1 MAIESSILSLERVDH
16 GVFPINDPGRASRF
30 WSRFTGARI
39 WWSLIISIA
48 GLFLSVP
55 PAASQPVRGAFPSP
69 SVQILPMMVAQ
80 EKGFYKREGL
90 DLELIFVR
98 GASTAVQALLAN
110 QIHFIFSVGPQM
122 PAVWEGNDI
131 MLLAQQVG
139 RPTFSLVVTPDIYKI
154 ADLKGKKIGVTFG
167 GSTAAGTKA
176 LLELN
181 KINPDKEVEHI
192 SLPGNEP
199 KIAALKQGIISAAL
213 LAPPA
218 DFLAMKSGMKRLVSL
233 ADVFKDTAFTGLAAT
248 SKTIKENPQMV
259 KRMVRAIV
267 RSVIYT
273 RDNPEDALQ
282 IIAKRLGLS
291 RDAALDAYQMIRAAL
306 IPVPT
311 ERGVELMAEWQAIAL
326 NTKPKRKPA
335 EYMDLRFVNEVMAEL
350 GQK

>member
-1 MAIESSILSLERVDH
+1 MWPAVVIFLVILFAD
-16 GVFPINDPGRASRF
+16 
-30 WSRFTGARI
+30 
-39 WWSLIISIA
+39 
-48 GLFLSVP
+48 VP
-55 PAASQPVRGAFPSP
+55 PTVSQPVRGAFPSP
-69 SVQILPMMVAQ
+69 SIQILPMMVGA
-80 EKGFYKREGL
+80 ERGFYKREGL
-90 DLELIFVR
+90 DMELIFVR

-110 QIHFIFSVGPQM
+110 QIQFIFSVGPQM

-139 RPTFSLVVTPDIYKI
+139 RPAFSLVVTPDIQKI

-181 KINPDKEVEHI
+181 KINPDKDVEYI

-199 KIAALKQGIISAAL
+199 KIAAMKQGIISAAL

-218 DFLAMKSGMKRLVSL
+218 DYLAMKAGMKRLLSL

-248 SKTIKENPQMV
+248 ARTIKENPQMV

-267 RSVIYT
+267 RSVLHT

-282 IIAKRLGLS
+282 VAMKRLGME
-291 RDAALDAYQMIRAAL
+291 RDAAQDAYQMIREAL
-306 IPVPT
+306 VPVPT
-311 ERGVELMAEWQAIAL
+311 EKGVELMAQWQAIAL
-326 NTKPKRKPA
+326 NTKPKRKPS
-335 EYMDLRFVNEVMAEL
+335 EYMDLRFVNEVMVEL

>member
-1 MAIESSILSLERVDH
+1 MWPAVVIFLV
-16 GVFPINDPGRASRF
+16 GFF
-30 WSRFTGARI
+30 
-39 WWSLIISIA
+39 A
-48 GLFLSVP
+48 GVP
-55 PAASQPVRGAFPSP
+55 PAVSQSVRGAFPSP
-69 SVQILPMMVAQ
+69 SIQILPMMVGA
-80 EKGFYKREGL
+80 ERGSYKREGL
-90 DLELIFVR
+90 DMELIFVR

-110 QIHFIFSVGPQM
+110 QIQFIFSVGPQM

-139 RPTFSLVVTPDIYKI
+139 RPTFSLVVTPDIQKI

-181 KINPDKEVEHI
+181 KINSDKDVEYI

-199 KIAALKQGIISAAL
+199 KIAAMKQGIISAAL

-218 DFLAMKSGMKRLVSL
+218 DYLAMKAGMKRLLSL

-248 SKTIKENPQMV
+248 ARTIKENPQMV

-267 RSVIYT
+267 RSVIHT

-282 IIAKRLGLS
+282 VAMKRLGME
-291 RDAALDAYQMIRAAL
+291 RDAAQDAYQMIREAL
-306 IPVPT
+306 VPVPT
-311 ERGVELMAEWQAIAL
+311 EKGVELMAQWQAIAL
-326 NTKPKRKPA
+326 NTKPKRKPS
-335 EYMDLRFVNEVMAEL
+335 EYMDLRFVNEVMVEL

>member
-1 MAIESSILSLERVDH
+1 MWPAVVIFLVGFCA
-16 GVFPINDPGRASRF
+16 GVS
-30 WSRFTGARI
+30 
-39 WWSLIISIA
+39 
-48 GLFLSVP
+48 
-55 PAASQPVRGAFPSP
+55 PAVSQPVRGAFPSP
-69 SVQILPMMVAQ
+69 SIQILPMMVGT
-80 EKGFYKREGL
+80 ERGFYKREGL
-90 DLELIFVR
+90 DMELIFVR

-110 QIHFIFSVGPQM
+110 QIQFIFSVGPQM

-139 RPTFSLVVTPDIYKI
+139 RPTFSLVVTPDIQKI

-181 KINPDKEVEHI
+181 KINPDKDVEYI

-199 KIAALKQGIISAAL
+199 KIAAMKQGIISAAL

-218 DFLAMKSGMKRLVSL
+218 DYLAMKAGMKRLLSL

-248 SKTIKENPQMV
+248 ARTIKENPQMV

-267 RSVIYT
+267 RSVIHT

-282 IIAKRLGLS
+282 VAMKRLGME
-291 RDAALDAYQMIRAAL
+291 RDAAQDAYQMIREAL
-306 IPVPT
+306 VPVPT
-311 ERGVELMAEWQAIAL
+311 EKGVELMAQWQAIAL
-326 NTKPKRKPA
+326 NTKPKRKPS
-335 EYMDLRFVNEVMAEL
+335 EYMDLRFVNEVMVEL

>member
-1 MAIESSILSLERVDH
+1 MWQTILTSLFCLVLSID
-16 GVFPINDPGRASRF
+16 RA
-30 WSRFTGARI
+30 
-39 WWSLIISIA
+39 
-48 GLFLSVP
+48 
-55 PAASQPVRGAFPSP
+55 AAQPVRGAFPSP
-69 SVQILPMMVAQ
+69 SIQILPLMVAT
-80 EKGFYKREGL
+80 ERGFFKREGL

-110 QIHFIFSVGPQM
+110 QIHFIFSIGPQM

-139 RPTFSLVVTPDIYKI
+139 RPTFSLVVTPDIQKI
-154 ADLKGKKIGVTFG
+154 ADLKGKKLGVTFG

-181 KINPDKEVEHI
+181 KINPDKDVEYI

-199 KIAALKQGIISAAL
+199 KIAALKQGIIAGAL

-218 DFLAMKSGMKRLVSL
+218 DYLAMKSGMKRLVSL

-248 SKTIKENPQMV
+248 SRTIKENPQMV

-267 RSVIYT
+267 RAVIHT
-273 RDNPEDALQ
+273 RDNSEDALLVSM
-282 IIAKRLGLS
+282 KRLGLD
-291 RDAALDAYQMIRAAL
+291 RDAAQDAYQMIREAL
-306 IPVPT
+306 VPVPT
-311 ERGVELMAEWQAIAL
+311 EKGVELMAQWQAIAL
-326 NTKPKRKPA
+326 NMKPKRKPS
-335 EYMDLRFVNEVMAEL
+335 EYMDLRFANEVMAEL

>member
-1 MAIESSILSLERVDH
+1 MWLSLIVAVTCFFFAADRVE
-16 GVFPINDPGRASRF
+16 
-30 WSRFTGARI
+30 
-39 WWSLIISIA
+39 
-48 GLFLSVP
+48 
-55 PAASQPVRGAFPSP
+55 SQPVRGAFPSP
-69 SVQILPMMVAQ
+69 SVQILPMMVGQ
-80 EKGFYKREGL
+80 ERGFYKREGL

-98 GASTAVQALLAN
+98 GATTAVQALLAN

-139 RPTFSLVVTPDIYKI
+139 RPTFSLVVTPDINKI

-181 KINPDKEVEHI
+181 KINPDKDVEYI

-233 ADVFKDTAFTGLAAT
+233 AEVFKDTAFTGLAAM
-248 SKTIKENPQMV
+248 SKTIKDNPEIV
-259 KRMVRAIV
+259 KRMVRAIT

-282 IIAKRLGLS
+282 VMTKRLGLS
-291 RDAALDAYQMIRAAL
+291 QDAAQDAYQMIREAL
-306 IPVPT
+306 VPVPT
-311 ERGVELMAEWQAIAL
+311 ERGVELMAHWQAIAL

>member
-1 MAIESSILSLERVDH
+1 MVTGRSIGSVLTQLQGGPMWQVIFVALFCVFAGVDQAV
-16 GVFPINDPGRASRF
+16 GQS
-30 WSRFTGARI
+30 
-39 WWSLIISIA
+39 
-48 GLFLSVP
+48 
-55 PAASQPVRGAFPSP
+55 VRGAFPSP
-69 SVQILPMMVAQ
+69 SIQILPMMVAA

-90 DLELIFVR
+90 DLELVFVR

-110 QIHFIFSVGPQM
+110 QIHFIFSVGPQL

-139 RPTFSLVVTPDIYKI
+139 RPTFSLVTPDIQKI

-181 KINPDKEVEHI
+181 KINPDREVEYI

-218 DFLAMKSGMKRLVSL
+218 DYLAMRAGMKRLVSL
-233 ADVFKDTAFTGLAAT
+233 ADVFKETAFTGLAAT
-248 SKTIKENPQMV
+248 SKTIKEDPQTV

-267 RSVIYT
+267 RSVIHT

-282 IIAKRLGLS
+282 VSMKRLGLD
-291 RDAALDAYQMIRAAL
+291 RDAAQDAYQMIREAL
-306 IPVPT
+306 VPVPT
-311 ERGVELMAEWQAIAL
+311 ERGVELMAQWQAIAL
-326 NTKPKRKPA
+326 IQNQSESRASTWTCASSMR
-335 EYMDLRFVNEVMAEL
+335 
-350 GQK
+350 

>member
-1 MAIESSILSLERVDH
+1 MLKREDVMWQTILTSLFCLVLSID
-16 GVFPINDPGRASRF
+16 RA
-30 WSRFTGARI
+30 
-39 WWSLIISIA
+39 
-48 GLFLSVP
+48 
-55 PAASQPVRGAFPSP
+55 AAQPVRGAFPSP
-69 SVQILPMMVAQ
+69 SIQILPLMVAT
-80 EKGFYKREGL
+80 ERGFFKREGL

-110 QIHFIFSVGPQM
+110 QIHFIFSIGPQM

-139 RPTFSLVVTPDIYKI
+139 RPTFSLVVTPDIQKI
-154 ADLKGKKIGVTFG
+154 ADLKGKKLGVTFG

-181 KINPDKEVEHI
+181 KINPDKDVEYI

-199 KIAALKQGIISAAL
+199 KIAALKQGIIAGAL

-218 DFLAMKSGMKRLVSL
+218 DYLAMKSGMKRLVSL

-248 SKTIKENPQMV
+248 SRTIKENPQMV

-267 RSVIYT
+267 RAVIHT
-273 RDNPEDALQ
+273 RDNSEDALLVSM
-282 IIAKRLGLS
+282 KRLGLD
-291 RDAALDAYQMIRAAL
+291 RDAAQDAYQMIREAL
-306 IPVPT
+306 VPVPT
-311 ERGVELMAEWQAIAL
+311 EKGVELMAQWQAIAL
-326 NTKPKRKPA
+326 NMKPKRKPS
-335 EYMDLRFVNEVMAEL
+335 EYMDLRFANEVMAEL

>member
-1 MAIESSILSLERVDH
+1 MWHTTLVALFCLFVSLDQ
-16 GVFPINDPGRASRF
+16 A
-30 WSRFTGARI
+30 
-39 WWSLIISIA
+39 A
-48 GLFLSVP
+48 G
-55 PAASQPVRGAFPSP
+55 QPVRGAFPSP
-69 SVQILPMMVAQ
+69 SIQILPMMVGA

-139 RPTFSLVVTPDIYKI
+139 RPTFSLVVTPDIQKI
-154 ADLKGKKIGVTFG
+154 TDLKGKKIGVTFG

-181 KINPDKEVEHI
+181 KINPDKDVEYI

-218 DFLAMKSGMKRLVSL
+218 RLFGDESGNE
-233 ADVFKDTAFTGLAAT
+233 TAHEPRGCFQGHG
-248 SKTIKENPQMV
+248 
-259 KRMVRAIV
+259 
-267 RSVIYT
+267 IY
-273 RDNPEDALQ
+273 RPGGDQQND
-282 IIAKRLGLS
+282 
-291 RDAALDAYQMIRAAL
+291 
-306 IPVPT
+306 
-311 ERGVELMAEWQAIAL
+311 
-326 NTKPKRKPA
+326 
-335 EYMDLRFVNEVMAEL
+335 
-350 GQK
+350 

>member
-1 MAIESSILSLERVDH
+1 MWVAFVIFLV
-16 GVFPINDPGRASRF
+16 
-30 WSRFTGARI
+30 
-39 WWSLIISIA
+39 
-48 GLFLSVP
+48 GLFVAVS

-69 SVQILPMMVAQ
+69 SIQILPMMVGA
-80 EKGFYKREGL
+80 ERGFYKREGL
-90 DLELIFVR
+90 EMELIFVR

-110 QIHFIFSVGPQM
+110 QIQFIFSVGPQM

-139 RPTFSLVVTPDIYKI
+139 RPTFSMVVTPDIQKI

-181 KINPDKEVEHI
+181 KINPDKDVEYI

-218 DFLAMKSGMKRLVSL
+218 DYLAMKAGMKRLVSL

-248 SKTIKENPQMV
+248 ARTIKDNPAMV

-267 RSVIYT
+267 RSVIHT

-282 IIAKRLGLS
+282 VAMKRLGME
-291 RDAALDAYQMIRAAL
+291 RDAAQDAYQMIREAL
-306 IPVPT
+306 VPVPS
-311 ERGVELMAEWQAIAL
+311 EKGVELMAQWQAIAL
-326 NTKPKRKPA
+326 NTKPKRKPS
-335 EYMDLRFVNEVMAEL
+335 EYMDLRFANEAMAEL